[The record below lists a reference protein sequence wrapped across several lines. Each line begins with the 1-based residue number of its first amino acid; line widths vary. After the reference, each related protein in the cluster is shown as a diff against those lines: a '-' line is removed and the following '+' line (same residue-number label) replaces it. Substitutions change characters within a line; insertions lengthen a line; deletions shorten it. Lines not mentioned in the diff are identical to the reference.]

1 MTDEIMQGAVPVI
14 LASMDR
20 LGREMAPYLVESC
33 PHCEVLVTPLEAERE
48 TLGALVLLNG
58 ASSGRHFHEEDLTR
72 ARTLG
77 DLTSL
82 ALRRV
87 RLMEEERAAKEK
99 AEAAV
104 RVRDETLGIV
114 SHDLRNP
121 LMKIALSADLL
132 SSATAEDAE
141 LVETIRSSARQM
153 QRLIADLLDVAQME
167 TGSLSVARDELDPA
181 GLVAHMCESNRAI
194 AEQKEQRI
202 ECRLEPD
209 LPSICGDRDR
219 LEQVFGNLISNS
231 IKF

>member
-20 LGREMAPYLVESC
+20 FGREMAPYLVESC

-87 RLMEEERAAKEK
+87 RLMEEERAAKE
-99 AEAAV
+99 
-104 RVRDETLGIV
+104 
-114 SHDLRNP
+114 
-121 LMKIALSADLL
+121 
-132 SSATAEDAE
+132 
-141 LVETIRSSARQM
+141 
-153 QRLIADLLDVAQME
+153 
-167 TGSLSVARDELDPA
+167 
-181 GLVAHMCESNRAI
+181 
-194 AEQKEQRI
+194 
-202 ECRLEPD
+202 
-209 LPSICGDRDR
+209 
-219 LEQVFGNLISNS
+219 
-231 IKF
+231 